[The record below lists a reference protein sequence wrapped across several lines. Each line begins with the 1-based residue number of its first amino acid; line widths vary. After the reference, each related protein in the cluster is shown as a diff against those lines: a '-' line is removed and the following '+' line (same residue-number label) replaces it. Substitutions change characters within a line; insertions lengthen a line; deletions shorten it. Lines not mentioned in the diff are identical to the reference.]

1 MSLNRTYNLDW
12 CNSVFEYVSP
22 LVYIDKRG
30 IVTIVTTGLCLL
42 STRELLYVIGYKD
55 QHLLNLLIVRTWI
68 STLETWI
75 KCANSP

>member
-30 IVTIVTTGLCLL
+30 IVAIVTTGFPHGVVSSFNKRVVVCYRIQG
-42 STRELLYVIGYKD
+42 STP
-55 QHLLNLLIVRTWI
+55 
-68 STLETWI
+68 S
-75 KCANSP
+75 